1 MWENY
6 NNRHASLPEIDF
18 LWRYDDYLMNV
29 KMEEQSAMN
38 NDQLHVDKMP
48 VEHLQGK
55 D

>member
-1 MWENY
+1 
-6 NNRHASLPEIDF
+6 
-18 LWRYDDYLMNV
+18 MNV

-55 D
+55 DQSLVRLNMAGIVQKKDDSSIN